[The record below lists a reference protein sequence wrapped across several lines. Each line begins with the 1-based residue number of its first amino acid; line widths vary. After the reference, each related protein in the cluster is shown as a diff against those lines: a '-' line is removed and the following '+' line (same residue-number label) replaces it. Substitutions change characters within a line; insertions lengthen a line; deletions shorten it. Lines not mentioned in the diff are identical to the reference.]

1 MIKWLGITL
10 AFIII
15 IPSGIY
21 MFTSFNQVDTYDSNS
36 LKKQVKEEII
46 KDTSNFLQEGVEAY
60 KNGEIDLAAEK
71 FNEVLNE
78 PEANYY
84 MALIYKKRNLIQ
96 PAIDKLKKAIELNP
110 NYIAAKKEYMFI
122 NLDNGDGGEARK
134 YFDELFAKNQLTK
147 EEILKIF
154 NVIANEYYEDE
165 TCIQMAHK
173 VITVDSRNETALAIL
188 LRDAINRGDEKAQ
201 IFVLEKLLAKEYDYT
216 IANRLLGLYVKNQ
229 YFTKGLKLLDT
240 IEAHGYNSY
249 EIERARNAL
258 QQMKEEYL
266 ENK

>member
-21 MFTSFNQVDTYDSNS
+21 MYTSFNQVDTYDSNS

-46 KDTSNFLQEGVEAY
+46 KDTSNFLQEGIEAY
-60 KNGEIDLAAEK
+60 KNGDVDLAAEK

-110 NYIAAKKEYMFI
+110 NYIEAKKEYMFI
-122 NLDNGDGGEARK
+122 NLDNGNGEEARK

-154 NVIANEYYEDE
+154 NAVADEYCQDD

-201 IFVLEKLLAKEYDYT
+201 IFVLEKILAKEYDYE
-216 IANRLLGLYVKNQ
+216 IANQLLGLYVKNQ
-229 YFTKGLKLLDT
+229 YYTKGLKLLDT
-240 IEAHGYNSY
+240 IEVHGYNSY